1 MNLQRAIEIALEA
14 HKGALDKGGNP
25 YILHPL
31 RLMLQMDSE
40 EEMIVAIL
48 HDVVE
53 DSEKWSF
60 DKLHKEG
67 FSKKIINSLRSVT
80 KENENEDYEK
90 FIDRSV
96 KDKIGRKVKI
106 ADISDNLDISRFN
119 SSISSTLLSKG
130 FYKDTLTWYWEDS
143 DTSIVEAGSF
153 VSLPNVL

>member
-53 DSEKWSF
+53 DTEKWSF

-106 ADISDNLDISRFN
+106 ADISDNLDISRLKEVTDKDILRIN
-119 SSISSTLLSKG
+119 K
-130 FYKDTLTWYWEDS
+130 YKKAL
-143 DTSIVEAGSF
+143 AK
-153 VSLPNVL
+153 LKL

>member
-1 MNLQRAIEIALEA
+1 MVMNLQRAIEIALEA
-14 HKGALDKGGNP
+14 HKGVIDKGGNP

-60 DKLHKEG
+60 DKLQAEG
-67 FSKKIINSLRSVT
+67 FSKKIINSLRSIT

-90 FIDRSV
+90 FIDRSTR
-96 KDKIGRKVKI
+96 DKIGRKVKI
-106 ADISDNLDISRFN
+106 ADISDNLDISRLKEVTDKDILRIN
-119 SSISSTLLSKG
+119 K
-130 FYKDTLTWYWEDS
+130 YKKALEK
-143 DTSIVEAGSF
+143 
-153 VSLPNVL
+153 LKL

>member
-1 MNLQRAIEIALEA
+1 MKLQRAIEIALEA

-106 ADISDNLDISRFN
+106 ADISDNLDISRLKEVTDQDILRIN
-119 SSISSTLLSKG
+119 K
-130 FYKDTLTWYWEDS
+130 YKKALEK
-143 DTSIVEAGSF
+143 
-153 VSLPNVL
+153 LKL

>member
-106 ADISDNLDISRFN
+106 ADISDNLDISRLKEVTDKDILRINKYKKALAKQNIRTAKIF
-119 SSISSTLLSKG
+119 
-130 FYKDTLTWYWEDS
+130 FYIMIL
-143 DTSIVEAGSF
+143 
-153 VSLPNVL
+153 

>member
-14 HKGALDKGGNP
+14 HKGALDKGGNL

-60 DKLHKEG
+60 DKLQAEG
-67 FSKKIINSLRSVT
+67 FSKKIINSLRSIT

-90 FIDRSV
+90 FIDRSIR
-96 KDKIGRKVKI
+96 DKIGRKVKI
-106 ADISDNLDISRFN
+106 ADISDNLDISRLKEVTDKDILRIN
-119 SSISSTLLSKG
+119 K
-130 FYKDTLTWYWEDS
+130 YKKALEK
-143 DTSIVEAGSF
+143 
-153 VSLPNVL
+153 LKL

>member
-60 DKLHKEG
+60 DKLQAEG
-67 FSKKIINSLRSVT
+67 FSKKIINSLRSIT

-90 FIDRSV
+90 FIDRSIR
-96 KDKIGRKVKI
+96 DKIGRKVKI
-106 ADISDNLDISRFN
+106 ADISDNLDISRLKEVTDKDILRIN
-119 SSISSTLLSKG
+119 K
-130 FYKDTLTWYWEDS
+130 YKKALEK
-143 DTSIVEAGSF
+143 
-153 VSLPNVL
+153 LKL

>member
-1 MNLQRAIEIALEA
+1 MNLHRAIEIALDA
-14 HKGALDKGGNP
+14 HKNVSDKGGNP

-60 DKLHKEG
+60 DKLKEEG

-80 KENENEDYEK
+80 KENNNEDYEK
-90 FIDRSV
+90 FIDRSI

-106 ADISDNLDISRFN
+106 ADISDNLDISRLKEVTDKDILRIN
-119 SSISSTLLSKG
+119 K
-130 FYKDTLTWYWEDS
+130 YKKALEK
-143 DTSIVEAGSF
+143 
-153 VSLPNVL
+153 LKL

>member
-40 EEMIVAIL
+40 EEMVVAIL

-53 DSEKWSF
+53 DSEKWNF

-67 FSKKIINSLRSVT
+67 FSKKIINSLRSIT

-90 FIDRSV
+90 FIDRSIR
-96 KDKIGRKVKI
+96 DKIGRKVKI
-106 ADISDNLDISRFN
+106 ADISDNLDISRLKEVTDKDILRIN
-119 SSISSTLLSKG
+119 K
-130 FYKDTLTWYWEDS
+130 YKKALEK
-143 DTSIVEAGSF
+143 
-153 VSLPNVL
+153 LKL

>member
-48 HDVVE
+48 HDVLE
-53 DSEKWSF
+53 DSKKWSF

-90 FIDRSV
+90 FIDRSI
-96 KDKIGRKVKI
+96 KDKIGRKVKM
-106 ADISDNLDISRFN
+106 ADISDNLDISRLKEVTDKDILRIN
-119 SSISSTLLSKG
+119 KYKKALSKL
-130 FYKDTLTWYWEDS
+130 KL
-143 DTSIVEAGSF
+143 
-153 VSLPNVL
+153 

>member
-53 DSEKWSF
+53 DSEKWSS
-60 DKLHKEG
+60 DKLQAEG
-67 FSKKIINSLRSVT
+67 FSIKIINSLRSIT

-90 FIDRSV
+90 FIDRSIR
-96 KDKIGRKVKI
+96 DKIGRKVKI
-106 ADISDNLDISRFN
+106 ADISDNLDISRLKEVTDKDILRIN
-119 SSISSTLLSKG
+119 K
-130 FYKDTLTWYWEDS
+130 YKKALEK
-143 DTSIVEAGSF
+143 
-153 VSLPNVL
+153 LKL

>member
-1 MNLQRAIEIALEA
+1 MNLHRAIEIALEA

-80 KENENEDYEK
+80 KENVNEDYEK
-90 FIDRSV
+90 FIDRSM
-96 KDKIGRKVKI
+96 KDEIGRKVKV
-106 ADISDNLDISRFN
+106 ADISDNLDISRLKEVTDKDILRIN
-119 SSISSTLLSKG
+119 K
-130 FYKDTLTWYWEDS
+130 YKKALEK
-143 DTSIVEAGSF
+143 
-153 VSLPNVL
+153 LKL

>member
-60 DKLHKEG
+60 DKLQSEG
-67 FSKKIINSLRSVT
+67 FSKKIINSLKSIT

-90 FIDRSV
+90 FIDRSIR
-96 KDKIGRKVKI
+96 DKIGRKVKI
-106 ADISDNLDISRFN
+106 ADISDNLDISRLKEVTDKDILRIN
-119 SSISSTLLSKG
+119 K
-130 FYKDTLTWYWEDS
+130 YKKALEK
-143 DTSIVEAGSF
+143 
-153 VSLPNVL
+153 LKL

>member
-40 EEMIVAIL
+40 EEMVVAIL

-106 ADISDNLDISRFN
+106 ADISDNLDISRLKEVTDKDILRIN
-119 SSISSTLLSKG
+119 K
-130 FYKDTLTWYWEDS
+130 YKKALEK
-143 DTSIVEAGSF
+143 
-153 VSLPNVL
+153 LKL

>member
-14 HKGALDKGGNP
+14 HKGALDKGGNL

-60 DKLHKEG
+60 DKLYREG

-90 FIDRSV
+90 FIDRSI
-96 KDKIGRKVKI
+96 KDKIGRKVKT
-106 ADISDNLDISRFN
+106 ADISDNLDISRLKELTDKDILRIN
-119 SSISSTLLSKG
+119 K
-130 FYKDTLTWYWEDS
+130 YKKAL
-143 DTSIVEAGSF
+143 AK
-153 VSLPNVL
+153 LKL

>member
-14 HKGALDKGGNP
+14 HKGALDKGSNP

-53 DSEKWSF
+53 DSEKCSF
-60 DKLHKEG
+60 DKLYKEV
-67 FSKKIINSLRSVT
+67 FSKRIINSLRSVT
-80 KENENEDYEK
+80 KENEDEDYEK
-90 FIDRSV
+90 FIDRSI

-106 ADISDNLDISRFN
+106 ADISDNLDISRLKEVTDKDILRIN
-119 SSISSTLLSKG
+119 K
-130 FYKDTLTWYWEDS
+130 YKKALEK
-143 DTSIVEAGSF
+143 
-153 VSLPNVL
+153 LKL

>member
-31 RLMLQMDSE
+31 RVMLQMDSE

-106 ADISDNLDISRFN
+106 ADISDNLDISRLKEVTDKDILRIN
-119 SSISSTLLSKG
+119 K
-130 FYKDTLTWYWEDS
+130 YKKALEK
-143 DTSIVEAGSF
+143 
-153 VSLPNVL
+153 LKL

>member
-40 EEMIVAIL
+40 EEMIVAVL

-80 KENENEDYEK
+80 KENKNEDYEK
-90 FIDRSV
+90 FIDRSI

-106 ADISDNLDISRFN
+106 ADISDNLDISRLKEVTDKDILRIN
-119 SSISSTLLSKG
+119 K
-130 FYKDTLTWYWEDS
+130 YKKALEK
-143 DTSIVEAGSF
+143 
-153 VSLPNVL
+153 LKL

>member
-1 MNLQRAIEIALEA
+1 MNLHRAIEIALDA
-14 HKGALDKGGNP
+14 HKNVSDKGGNP

-60 DKLHKEG
+60 DKLKEEG

-80 KENENEDYEK
+80 KENKNEDYEK
-90 FIDRSV
+90 FIDRSI

-106 ADISDNLDISRFN
+106 ADISDNLDISRLKEVTDKDILRIN
-119 SSISSTLLSKG
+119 K
-130 FYKDTLTWYWEDS
+130 YKKALEK
-143 DTSIVEAGSF
+143 
-153 VSLPNVL
+153 LKL

>member
-1 MNLQRAIEIALEA
+1 MNLHRAIEIALDA
-14 HKGALDKGGNP
+14 HKNVSDKGGNP

-60 DKLHKEG
+60 DKLKEEG

-80 KENENEDYEK
+80 KENKNEDYEK
-90 FIDRSV
+90 FIDRSI

-106 ADISDNLDISRFN
+106 ADISDNLDISRLKEVTDKDILRIN
-119 SSISSTLLSKG
+119 K
-130 FYKDTLTWYWEDS
+130 YKKAL
-143 DTSIVEAGSF
+143 AK
-153 VSLPNVL
+153 LKL

>member
-60 DKLHKEG
+60 DKLQAEG
-67 FSKKIINSLRSVT
+67 FSKKIINSLRSIT

-90 FIDRSV
+90 FIDRSIR
-96 KDKIGRKVKI
+96 DKIGRKVKI
-106 ADISDNLDISRFN
+106 AAIKRCWQC
-119 SSISSTLLSKG
+119 TG
-130 FYKDTLTWYWEDS
+130 ET
-143 DTSIVEAGSF
+143 
-153 VSLPNVL
+153 

>member
-48 HDVVE
+48 HDVLE
-53 DSEKWSF
+53 DSKKWSF

-90 FIDRSV
+90 FIDRSI
-96 KDKIGRKVKI
+96 KDKIGRKVKM
-106 ADISDNLDISRFN
+106 ADISDNLDISRLKEVTDKDILRIN
-119 SSISSTLLSKG
+119 K
-130 FYKDTLTWYWEDS
+130 YKKALEK
-143 DTSIVEAGSF
+143 
-153 VSLPNVL
+153 LKL

>member
-1 MNLQRAIEIALEA
+1 MNLHRAIEIALDA
-14 HKGALDKGGNP
+14 HKNVSDKGGNS

-60 DKLHKEG
+60 DKLKEEG
-67 FSKKIINSLRSVT
+67 FSNKIINSLRSVT
-80 KENENEDYEK
+80 KENKNEDYEK
-90 FIDRSV
+90 FIDRSI

-106 ADISDNLDISRFN
+106 ADISDNLDISRLKEVTDKDILRIN
-119 SSISSTLLSKG
+119 K
-130 FYKDTLTWYWEDS
+130 YKKAL
-143 DTSIVEAGSF
+143 AK
-153 VSLPNVL
+153 LKL

>member
-90 FIDRSV
+90 FIDRSI

-106 ADISDNLDISRFN
+106 ADISDNLDISRLTKVTDKDILRIN
-119 SSISSTLLSKG
+119 K
-130 FYKDTLTWYWEDS
+130 YKKAL
-143 DTSIVEAGSF
+143 AK
-153 VSLPNVL
+153 LKL

>member
-60 DKLHKEG
+60 DKLQAEG
-67 FSKKIINSLRSVT
+67 FSKKIINSLRSIT

-90 FIDRSV
+90 FIDRSIR
-96 KDKIGRKVKI
+96 DKIGRKVKI
-106 ADISDNLDISRFN
+106 ADISDNLDISRLKEVTDKDIIRIN
-119 SSISSTLLSKG
+119 K
-130 FYKDTLTWYWEDS
+130 YKKAL
-143 DTSIVEAGSF
+143 AK
-153 VSLPNVL
+153 LKL

>member
-1 MNLQRAIEIALEA
+1 MNLHRAIEIALDA
-14 HKGALDKGGNP
+14 HKNVSDKGGNP

-67 FSKKIINSLRSVT
+67 FSKRIINSLRSVT
-80 KENENEDYEK
+80 KENEDEDYEK
-90 FIDRSV
+90 FIDRSI

-106 ADISDNLDISRFN
+106 ADISDNLDISRLKEVTDKDILRIN
-119 SSISSTLLSKG
+119 K
-130 FYKDTLTWYWEDS
+130 YKKAL
-143 DTSIVEAGSF
+143 AK
-153 VSLPNVL
+153 LKL

>member
-106 ADISDNLDISRFN
+106 ADISDNLDISRLKEVTDKDIIRIN
-119 SSISSTLLSKG
+119 K
-130 FYKDTLTWYWEDS
+130 YKKALEK
-143 DTSIVEAGSF
+143 
-153 VSLPNVL
+153 LKL

>member
-96 KDKIGRKVKI
+96 KDEIGRKVKI
-106 ADISDNLDISRFN
+106 ADISDNLDISRLKEVTDKDILRIN
-119 SSISSTLLSKG
+119 K
-130 FYKDTLTWYWEDS
+130 YKKALEK
-143 DTSIVEAGSF
+143 
-153 VSLPNVL
+153 LKL

>member
-60 DKLHKEG
+60 DKLYREG

-90 FIDRSV
+90 FIDRSI
-96 KDKIGRKVKI
+96 KDKIGRKVKT
-106 ADISDNLDISRFN
+106 ADISDNLDISRLKELTDKDILRIN
-119 SSISSTLLSKG
+119 K
-130 FYKDTLTWYWEDS
+130 YKKAL
-143 DTSIVEAGSF
+143 AK
-153 VSLPNVL
+153 LKL

>member
-14 HKGALDKGGNP
+14 HKGALDNGGNP

-106 ADISDNLDISRFN
+106 ADISDNLDISRLKEVTDKDILRIN
-119 SSISSTLLSKG
+119 K
-130 FYKDTLTWYWEDS
+130 YKKALEK
-143 DTSIVEAGSF
+143 
-153 VSLPNVL
+153 LKL